1 MNYDKAYV
9 IGSKEIS
16 KKRLDKFFKRNI
28 LKDKEVEVWPAING
42 MNVDIEKY
50 QNLNYLSKNFKKN
63 KPGSLGCLLS
73 HLTLWN
79 HCLLDES
86 CDIALILEDDV
97 ILNKNFDDLLSQID
111 TSSLPSDWTILRLSY
126 KGLKGKK
133 ISNDI
138 IKPHC
143 VKKKGVNAGSW
154 CYLLNSCNAGILI
167 NYIIPYENKNSM
179 DVILRNNI
187 NEISIYF
194 TSTKLAMHPEKKYSP
209 RKDFNNNNKS
219 FWKNVKFKLRKY
231 LNH

>member
-42 MNVDIEKY
+42 MNVDIKKY

-79 HCLLDES
+79 HCLLDDS

-97 ILNKNFDDLLSQID
+97 ILNKNFDDLLSHVD
-111 TSSLPSDWTILRLSY
+111 VSCLPSDWTILRLSY
-126 KGLKGKK
+126 KGLIGKK

-154 CYLLNSCNAGILI
+154 CYLLNARNAEILI
-167 NYIIPYENKNSM
+167 NSIIPYENKNSM

-187 NEISIYF
+187 NEINMYF
-194 TSTKLAMHPEKKYSP
+194 TSTKLAIHPEKKYSP
-209 RKDFNNNNKS
+209 RKDFNNNKKS

>member
-9 IGSKEIS
+9 IGSEEIS
-16 KKRLDKFFKRNI
+16 KKRLDKFFKRNF
-28 LKDKEVEVWPAING
+28 LKDKEIKVWPAING
-42 MNVDIEKY
+42 MDVDIKKY
-50 QNLNYLSKNFKKN
+50 QDLNYLSHNFKIR

-79 HCLLDES
+79 HCFLDNS

-111 TSSLPSDWTILRLSY
+111 TSALPSNWTILRLSY
-126 KGLKGKK
+126 KGLVGKK

-138 IKPHC
+138 VKPDC
-143 VKKKGVNAGSW
+143 IKKKGVNAGSW
-154 CYLLNSCNAGILI
+154 CYLLNSCNAEILLNCI
-167 NYIIPYENKNSM
+167 TPYENKNSM

-187 NEISIYF
+187 NDINMYF
-194 TSTKLAMHPEKKYSP
+194 TNSKLAKHPEKKYSP
-209 RKDFNNNNKS
+209 RKDFNNTKKS
-219 FWKNVKFKLRKY
+219 FWKNVKIKLRKY

>member
-28 LKDKEVEVWPAING
+28 LKDKEIKVWPAING
-42 MNVDIEKY
+42 MDVDIKKY
-50 QNLNYLSKNFKKN
+50 QELNYLSHNFKIN

-79 HCLLDES
+79 HCFLDNS

-111 TSSLPSDWTILRLSY
+111 TSALPSNWTILRLSY
-126 KGLKGKK
+126 KGLVGKK

-138 IKPHC
+138 VKPDC
-143 VKKKGVNAGSW
+143 IKKKGVNAGSW
-154 CYLLNSCNAGILI
+154 CYLLNSCNAEILI
-167 NYIIPYENKNSM
+167 NSITPYENKNSM

-187 NEISIYF
+187 NDINMYF
-194 TSTKLAMHPEKKYSP
+194 TNSKLAKHPEKKYSP
-209 RKDFNNNNKS
+209 RKDFNNNKKS
-219 FWKNVKFKLRKY
+219 FWKNVKIKLRKY

>member
-28 LKDKEVEVWPAING
+28 LKDKEIKVWPAING
-42 MNVDIEKY
+42 MDVDIKKY
-50 QNLNYLSKNFKKN
+50 QDLNYLSHNFKIR

-79 HCLLDES
+79 HCFLDNS

-97 ILNKNFDDLLSQID
+97 ILNKNFDDLLSRID
-111 TSSLPSDWTILRLSY
+111 TSALPSNWTILRLSY
-126 KGLKGKK
+126 KGLVGKK

-138 IKPHC
+138 VKPDC

-154 CYLLNSCNAGILI
+154 CYLLNS
-167 NYIIPYENKNSM
+167 
-179 DVILRNNI
+179 
-187 NEISIYF
+187 
-194 TSTKLAMHPEKKYSP
+194 
-209 RKDFNNNNKS
+209 
-219 FWKNVKFKLRKY
+219 
-231 LNH
+231 

>member
-9 IGSKEIS
+9 IGSTEIS

-28 LKDKEVEVWPAING
+28 LKDKEIKVWPAING
-42 MNVDIEKY
+42 MDVDIKKY
-50 QNLNYLSKNFKKN
+50 QDLNYLSHNFKIR

-79 HCLLDES
+79 HCFLDNS

-97 ILNKNFDDLLSQID
+97 ILNKNFDDLLSRID
-111 TSSLPSDWTILRLSY
+111 TSALPSNWTILRLSY
-126 KGLKGKK
+126 KGLVGKK

-138 IKPHC
+138 VKPDC

-154 CYLLNSCNAGILI
+154 CYLLNSCNAEILL
-167 NYIIPYENKNSM
+167 NSIIPYENKNSM

-187 NEISIYF
+187 NDINMYF
-194 TSTKLAMHPEKKYSP
+194 TNSKLARHPEKKYSP
-209 RKDFNNNNKS
+209 RKDFNNTKKS
-219 FWKNVKFKLRKY
+219 FWKNVKIKLRKY
-231 LNH
+231 LYH

>member
-28 LKDKEVEVWPAING
+28 LKDKEIKVWPAING
-42 MNVDIEKY
+42 MDVDIKKY
-50 QNLNYLSKNFKKN
+50 QDLNYLSHNFKIR

-79 HCLLDES
+79 HCFLDNS

-97 ILNKNFDDLLSQID
+97 ILNKNFDDLLSRID
-111 TSSLPSDWTILRLSY
+111 TSALPSNWTILRLSY
-126 KGLKGKK
+126 KGLVGKK

-138 IKPHC
+138 VKPDC

-167 NYIIPYENKNSM
+167 NSIIPYENKNSM

-187 NEISIYF
+187 NDINMYF
-194 TSTKLAMHPEKKYSP
+194 TNSKLARHPEKKYSP
-209 RKDFNNNNKS
+209 RKDFNNTKKS
-219 FWKNVKFKLRKY
+219 FWKNVKIKLRKY

>member
-9 IGSKEIS
+9 IGSTEIS

-28 LKDKEVEVWPAING
+28 LKDKEIKVWPAING
-42 MNVDIEKY
+42 MDVDIKKY
-50 QNLNYLSKNFKKN
+50 QDLNYLSHNFKIR

-79 HCLLDES
+79 HCFLDNS

-97 ILNKNFDDLLSQID
+97 ILNKNFDDLLSRID
-111 TSSLPSDWTILRLSY
+111 TSALPSNWTILRLSY
-126 KGLKGKK
+126 KGLVGKK

-138 IKPHC
+138 VKPDC

-154 CYLLNSCNAGILI
+154 CYLLNSCNAEILI
-167 NYIIPYENKNSM
+167 NSITPYENKNSM

-187 NEISIYF
+187 NDINMYF
-194 TSTKLAMHPEKKYSP
+194 TNSKLAKHPEKKYSP
-209 RKDFNNNNKS
+209 RKDFNNTKKS
-219 FWKNVKFKLRKY
+219 FWKNVKIKLRKY